1 MLLLSSFDICMN
13 IFNPTRFNQINLCKN
28 SSMVYSLQVDSG
40 FFLDSD
46 VKVISKS
53 IRDRVALIKWR
64 RQRIVSGSDE
74 QTEKIV
80 TKTETQNLLQAPST
94 GLPAGGPETE
104 ELQSEPITLVGRG
117 PVSGTTA
124 TREDK

>member
-1 MLLLSSFDICMN
+1 
-13 IFNPTRFNQINLCKN
+13 
-28 SSMVYSLQVDSG
+28 MVYSLQVDSG

-124 TREDK
+124 TREDKCFLFKTYQVQILYLLNLFF